1 MRAKS
6 LFAFLLAS
14 LISLAAA
21 VAQGIDTSPQHY
33 ERALQWADSVMDGMS
48 HRERIAQ
55 LFMVNVAPQQND
67 ANRKAVRDYIEHMKL
82 GGIYF
87 SGGTLEEH
95 LAMNNMVVRLGKTP
109 AMIGFDGEWGLGM
122 RIKSVPSFPRNAVLG
137 CIADND
143 LIKELGREVG
153 RQCKAIGVD
162 IDFAPVADV
171 NTNPDN
177 PVIGTR
183 SFGEDRARVADKAVA
198 FASGLEGAGVLS
210 VLKHF
215 PGHGDTSIDS
225 HKALPKVAHDRSRLD
240 SIEMYPFRQ
249 AVAAGLHGVMVGHIS
264 VPAIDPTPGLPS
276 SLSRPVSDVL
286 RDDIGFRWLVFT
298 DALAMKG
305 VAGFENV
312 CLKALQA
319 GNDVVLSPVP
329 VKPQLDAVVH
339 AARHDKALAAELDA
353 KCRKVLAFKFLMGVQ
368 DKKEIDAAGLYD
380 RIVNDASRQLMQRL
394 HKAAVTVVS
403 DNYGRLP
410 VMRQGQAVAVV
421 RFDAAV
427 KPFASEMDEL
437 ANVEVYAFSSL
448 ASFNAKA
455 EALQAYPTVIVPILA
470 STPSWAVQALKQI
483 PKSSKVFVFFT
494 SMKEVEKW
502 KQAAPA
508 SSAMVLSHVAED
520 YVQQHTARVI
530 CGLER
535 ADGRLS
541 MTIPGVARGGAGLD
555 LLPDL
560 TERQVRAEDV
570 GMSSDVLARIDSVAV
585 WGITEQAYPGCQIL
599 VMRHGKPVYDKCF
612 GTHEYGDS
620 RLVRFDDIYDIASMT
635 KTSGTLLAV
644 MKLYDQWRLKLDD
657 RVVDYLPWLKGSDKE
672 DITIRSLLFHESGL
686 MPSLPFFAAALD
698 SASFT
703 APFYSYRRDGA
714 HGRRIGRNLYVPSDF
729 DYDEAYLGRHYNRDF
744 RWQVAE
750 GMFVNDAYRAKALQM
765 ITDSKLRSKRYSY
778 SCVGFILLKEIV
790 EAITGE
796 PMDTYL
802 NREFFYP
809 LGLRRTFF
817 NPLQHYPASKI
828 VPTLTDDFLH
838 RGRLQG
844 YVHDDSAAFFGGVSG
859 NAGMFSTAEELARI
873 YQMILAG
880 GTFDGRTYLSL
891 PTCRLFTTAKSGI
904 SRRGLGFDR
913 SYEGDNRKSPCS
925 PLTPGGVYGHT
936 GFTGTCVWVDPAN
949 DLIYIFLSNRVYP
962 DGLTNKLAKL
972 GIRSKIQDIIYEAL
986 ED

>member
-1 MRAKS
+1 MRFKS
-6 LFAFLLAS
+6 LLVSLLAFVV
-14 LISLAAA
+14 LPLMA
-21 VAQGIDTSPQHY
+21 VAHGIDTSPQNY

-48 HRERIAQ
+48 RSERIAQ
-55 LFMVNVAPQQND
+55 LFMVNVAPQQNES
-67 ANRKAVRDYIEHMKL
+67 NRKAVRDYIEGMKL

-95 LAMNNMVVRLGKTP
+95 VAMNNMVIRSAETP

-122 RIKSVPSFPRNAVLG
+122 RIKSIPSFPRNAVLG
-137 CIADND
+137 CITDNA
-143 LIKELGREVG
+143 LINELGREVG

-171 NTNPDN
+171 NTNPAN

-183 SFGEDRARVADKAVA
+183 SFGEDRTRVADKVVA
-198 FASGLEGAGVLS
+198 FASGLEAMGVLS
-210 VLKHF
+210 VAKHF
-215 PGHGDTSIDS
+215 PGHGDTSTDS
-225 HKALPKVAHDRSRLD
+225 HKSLPKVAHDRSRLD
-240 SIEMYPFRQ
+240 SIELYPFKQ

-264 VPAIDPTPGLPS
+264 VPSIDPTPGLPS

-286 RDDIGFRWLVFT
+286 RQDIVFDWLVFT

-312 CLKALQA
+312 CLRALQA

-329 VKPQLDAVVH
+329 VKPQLEAVVH
-339 AARHDKALAAELDA
+339 AARHDKALAEELDA
-353 KCRKVLAFKFLMGVQ
+353 KCRKVLAFKFLLGVP
-368 DKKEIDAAGLYD
+368 DKREIEVAGLYD
-380 RIVNDASRQLMQRL
+380 RIVDEGSRLLMQRL

-403 DNYGRLP
+403 DNYARLP
-410 VMRQGQAVAVV
+410 VMRQGQSVAVV

-427 KPFASEMDEL
+427 KPFAAEVDRL
-437 ANVEVYAFSSL
+437 ANADVYAFPSL
-448 ASFNAKA
+448 ASFNTKVGT
-455 EALQAYPTVIVPILA
+455 LQAYATVIVPLSS
-470 STPSWAVQALKQI
+470 STPAWAVRALEQI
-483 PKSSKVFVFFT
+483 PESSKVFVFFT
-494 SMKEVEKW
+494 SLKQVGEW
-502 KQAAPA
+502 KQASPS
-508 SSAMVLSHVAED
+508 SSAMVLAHVD
-520 YVQQHTARVI
+520 DGYVQEHTARVI
-530 CGLER
+530 CGLKK

-560 TERQVRAEDV
+560 AERQVRAEDV
-570 GMSSDVLARIDSVAV
+570 GMSSDVLARIDSIAE
-585 WGITEQAYPGCQIL
+585 WGIAEEAYPGCQIL

-612 GTHEYGDS
+612 GTHEYGES
-620 RLVRFDDIYDIASMT
+620 RLVRYDDIYDIASMT

-657 RVVDYLPWLKGSDKE
+657 RVADYLPWLRGTDKA

-703 APFYSYRRDGA
+703 APFYSFKKDEEHDRYVGF
-714 HGRRIGRNLYVPSDF
+714 NCYVPSDF
-729 DYDEAYLGRHYNRDF
+729 AYDEAYLGRHYNREF
-744 RWQVAE
+744 RWQVSDD
-750 GMFVNDAYRAKALQM
+750 MFVNDAYRAKALRM
-765 ITDSKLRSKRYSY
+765 IADSKLRQKRYSY

-790 EAITGE
+790 ETITGE

-802 NREFFYP
+802 DREFFYP
-809 LGLRRTFF
+809 LGLRRTLF
-817 NPLQHYPASKI
+817 NPLQHYPADKI
-828 VPTLTDDFLH
+828 VPTVTDDFLH

-844 YVHDDSAAFFGGVSG
+844 YVHDDSAGFFGGVSG
-859 NAGMFSTAEELARI
+859 NAGMFSSAEELARI
-873 YQMILAG
+873 YQMILSG
-880 GTFDGRTYLSL
+880 GTVAGKTYLSL
-891 PTCRLFTTAKSGI
+891 STCRLFTTAKSGI

-913 SYEGDNRKSPCS
+913 SFEEDNRKSPCS

-936 GFTGTCVWVDPAN
+936 GFTGTCVWVDSSN
-949 DLIYIFLSNRVYP
+949 DLIFIFLSNRVYP